1 MINIILNI
9 KLNSIISIWKDGS
22 ITWLPLNRYTFKAEQ
37 DYSVVEQNGFAGYS
51 EPRIMKGSALNS
63 LLIKLGAI

>member
-9 KLNSIISIWKDGS
+9 KQNSVISIWKDGS

-37 DYSVVEQNGFAGYS
+37 DYSVVEQNGFAGYG
-51 EPRIMKGSALNS
+51 EPRVVKGSYLIAL
-63 LLIKLGAI
+63 LEKIQ